1 MIHRRDEFRG
11 AQATID
17 KVHQLA
23 KDGKIN
29 LFTQY
34 QMASVKGD
42 KNLESID
49 IKHDN
54 NEIKNLKTDY
64 VLGFFGLIMQL
75 GPIANWGLNI
85 DKKTIEVDTE
95 KFETNQKGIYA
106 VGDICNY
113 PGKLKL
119 ILSGF
124 HEGALAARACFK
136 LARPNEKY
144 RFEFTTSSKTIKER
158 LGVKKV
164 IELYSANTP
173 NGKKISIM
181 LEEIGYEYK
190 VINIDLN
197 KGDQFKPEFKKISP
211 FSKIPVII
219 DQDNNKN
226 IFESGAILMYLAEQS
241 GKFYDTKDRL
251 EINQWLMAQ
260 MGYVGPMLGQH
271 HQFHHYNPGK
281 SQFGEE
287 RYFKISKRIYEEL
300 DERLSKS
307 RFLAGENY
315 TIADI
320 GTFPWI
326 ARHEWHDI
334 GLKNYKNLTRWYV
347 EISEREAVKKGFKF
361 MNKDEV
367 PPKP

>member
-1 MIHRRDEFRG
+1 
-11 AQATID
+11 
-17 KVHQLA
+17 
-23 KDGKIN
+23 
-29 LFTQY
+29 
-34 QMASVKGD
+34 
-42 KNLESID
+42 
-49 IKHDN
+49 
-54 NEIKNLKTDY
+54 
-64 VLGFFGLIMQL
+64 
-75 GPIANWGLNI
+75 
-85 DKKTIEVDTE
+85 
-95 KFETNQKGIYA
+95 
-106 VGDICNY
+106 
-113 PGKLKL
+113 
-119 ILSGF
+119 
-124 HEGALAARACFK
+124 
-136 LARPNEKY
+136 
-144 RFEFTTSSKTIKER
+144 
-158 LGVKKV
+158 
-164 IELYSANTP
+164 
-173 NGKKISIM
+173 M

-211 FSKIPVII
+211 FRKIPVIV
-219 DQDNNKN
+219 DRDNNKN
-226 IFESGAILMYLAEQS
+226 IFESGAILIYLAEQS
-241 GKFYDTKDRL
+241 GKFYDPKDRL

-300 DERLSKS
+300 DARLSRS

-334 GLKNYKNLTRWYV
+334 GLINYKNLTRWYN
-347 EISEREAVKKGFKF
+347 EISEREAVKKGFRF

>member
-1 MIHRRDEFRG
+1 
-11 AQATID
+11 
-17 KVHQLA
+17 
-23 KDGKIN
+23 
-29 LFTQY
+29 
-34 QMASVKGD
+34 
-42 KNLESID
+42 
-49 IKHDN
+49 
-54 NEIKNLKTDY
+54 
-64 VLGFFGLIMQL
+64 
-75 GPIANWGLNI
+75 
-85 DKKTIEVDTE
+85 
-95 KFETNQKGIYA
+95 
-106 VGDICNY
+106 
-113 PGKLKL
+113 
-119 ILSGF
+119 
-124 HEGALAARACFK
+124 
-136 LARPNEKY
+136 
-144 RFEFTTSSKTIKER
+144 
-158 LGVKKV
+158 
-164 IELYSANTP
+164 
-173 NGKKISIM
+173 M

-211 FSKIPVII
+211 LSKIPVII
-219 DQDNNKN
+219 DQDKNKN

-307 RFLAGENY
+307 GFLAGENY